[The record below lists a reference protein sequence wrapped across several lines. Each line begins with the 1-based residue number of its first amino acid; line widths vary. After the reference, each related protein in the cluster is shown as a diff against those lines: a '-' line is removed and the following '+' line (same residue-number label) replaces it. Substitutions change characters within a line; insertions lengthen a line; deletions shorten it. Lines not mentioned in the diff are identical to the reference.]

1 MQARRRARFKGNPSS
16 TEIEDVVESL
26 SSKMESAPDADGPG
40 VRRSLNNELAVIEE
54 KPGKRSK
61 NIRKWKAGQMPETN
75 TPVRAGTD
83 IKTPSRPRIHERKIT
98 ETVKETV
105 DVVVMDIEEQ
115 VKDLKAAVSELEDKL
130 YECQDDQQAFRR
142 QQLWSLKS
150 QIGDQRA
157 AAAKEECFVGW
168 PNQAT
173 SDQRSQ
179 FVLWCLQAAGLS
191 AEMCQISHTAKSSEL
206 SRMSIV
212 YFKQSWVRAQLDKWF
227 KDEYINK
234 KRPLNFYVNGTH
246 TNDQMKM
253 RPQIGLWGRLKA
265 EPIKIVLKAL
275 DIAHEKGQLRTDLSK
290 LKPYWGH
297 DAIHDD
303 YYTYCWVHFS
313 VRDVRATVFLDNTIF
328 QNVADHWMEAL
339 DEVGSGNNKGQAN
352 KGKGKG
358 KGKSKTFDTPAGNYP
373 FDYKLASVQDWRYD
387 EHVNKRKEDED
398 SLDS

>member
-1 MQARRRARFKGNPSS
+1 
-16 TEIEDVVESL
+16 
-26 SSKMESAPDADGPG
+26 MESAPDADGPG
-40 VRRSLNNELAVIEE
+40 VRRSLNHELAVIEE

-83 IKTPSRPRIHERKIT
+83 IKTPSRPRIDEKKIR

-173 SDQRSQ
+173 ADQRSQ

-191 AEMCQISHTAKSSEL
+191 AEMCQISHTSKSSEL

-212 YFKQSWVRAQLDKWF
+212 YFKQSWMRAQLDKWF

-246 TNDQMKM
+246 TNDQIKM
-253 RPQIGLWGRLKA
+253 RPQIGLWDRLKA

-297 DAIHDD
+297 DAIYDD

-339 DEVGSGNNKGQAN
+339 DEVRSGNNRQAN

-358 KGKSKTFDTPAGNYP
+358 KGKSKKFDTPAGNYP

-387 EHVNKRKEDED
+387 EQVNKRKEDED